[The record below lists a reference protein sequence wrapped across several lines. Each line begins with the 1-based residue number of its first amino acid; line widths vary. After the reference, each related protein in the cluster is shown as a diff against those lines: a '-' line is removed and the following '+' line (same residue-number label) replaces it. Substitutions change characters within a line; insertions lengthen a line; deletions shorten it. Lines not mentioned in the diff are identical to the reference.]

1 MSLRKISI
9 TQGRLVPLLKNKKF
23 RNKIQQFPENLWKKE
38 LFLLNQNN
46 IRFVE
51 WVVSLENF
59 NKNPITNINKFQIIF
74 KLLKKNNVKIRS
86 IDLDF
91 FIYSGFFN
99 KKNFVETK
107 KKIEIIIQNSI
118 KLKVKNIIFPFLEKT
133 ALNNHIKLKKAEHLL
148 KYFIKRYNKKIN
160 FLIETDLNPK
170 KLNSYIRKFK
180 GKLGITYD
188 TGNSA
193 GLGYSLDDEI
203 KYFNYVKNIHIK
215 DKLFKGKSIRLG
227 EGNYNFEL
235 FFSYYK
241 KLNRKIDINLQT
253 ARAKNGKHVQEVLLN
268 IEYLKNFLN

>member
-107 KKIEIIIQNSI
+107 KKN
-118 KLKVKNIIFPFLEKT
+118 
-133 ALNNHIKLKKAEHLL
+133 
-148 KYFIKRYNKKIN
+148 
-160 FLIETDLNPK
+160 
-170 KLNSYIRKFK
+170 
-180 GKLGITYD
+180 
-188 TGNSA
+188 
-193 GLGYSLDDEI
+193 
-203 KYFNYVKNIHIK
+203 
-215 DKLFKGKSIRLG
+215 
-227 EGNYNFEL
+227 
-235 FFSYYK
+235 
-241 KLNRKIDINLQT
+241 
-253 ARAKNGKHVQEVLLN
+253 
-268 IEYLKNFLN
+268 